1 MKKDLCRP
9 VLMGLAIAALLTSAL
24 AAASYPAHATLS
36 APAHAAV
43 DSDTPV
49 PAAPSNVT
57 AQAVGTTSIQV
68 SWTNNASNQSGV
80 VVSLDGQQSADLQG
94 ATVSSYTW
102 TGLSPS
108 TQYYFYVASKIYG
121 TPGDPTG
128 YGNTQSA
135 WVGPAYATT
144 AGTQPSTSPASPPST
159 SPASPPST
167 SPAQQPPTSPAS
179 QPPTSPATQ
188 PSTASPGVPTTLPT
202 RPSPTFVC
210 VTGLG
215 GSCLQPGA
223 GLPVLQT
230 WAPTPSGWLTSPV
243 VGGCVLQVTET
254 AAEVAAALGVALVPG
269 LDFVDLTGGLLLLEG
284 LGDAVLFDESTG
296 KWYVR
301 LTQLMPFSDCGELA
315 SYLYKHEPLSQNLDF
330 QPGADLPRSGDVL
343 DSVDLPARD
352 ASTPS
357 LFQPVPESQLTS
369 LNKLPLLRQRFGY
382 AVAQVG
388 AAAALSQKYPAAWS
402 KASQQSVVCQ
412 SQGGGYR
419 CDWRFEVNGAPHAG
433 YVLIVVTGNSYRL
446 EKIVELRQAAPST
459 ATTALNPLW
468 YVLIAVAAV
477 ALVTVI
483 AMFARRRRATA
494 TAR

>member
-1 MKKDLCRP
+1 MKKNMYRP
-9 VLMGLAIAALLTSAL
+9 VLTGLALAALLIPAL
-24 AAASYPAHATLS
+24 AATSYPAHAAS
-36 APAHAAV
+36 SAHAAIG
-43 DSDTPV
+43 SNTPV
-49 PAAPSNVT
+49 PAAPSNLT
-57 AQAVGTTSIQV
+57 ATAVSTTSIQLT
-68 SWTNNASNQSGV
+68 WTNNAGNQSGV
-80 VVSLDGQQSADLQG
+80 VISLDGQESVDLQG

-102 TGLSPS
+102 NGLSLN
-108 TQYYFYVASKIYG
+108 TKYWFYVASKIYG

-144 AGTQPSTSPASPPST
+144 VGTQPSTSPAPQPST
-159 SPASPPST
+159 SPAPQPST
-167 SPAQQPPTSPAS
+167 SPAPQPSTSPVPQRSTSPAP
-179 QPPTSPATQ
+179 QR
-188 PSTASPGVPTTLPT
+188 STAGSGVPGTLPT
-202 RPSPTFVC
+202 QPSPTFVC
-210 VTGLG
+210 VTGPG

-223 GLPVLQT
+223 GLPVRQT
-230 WAPTPSGWLTSPV
+230 WAHTPAGWLTSPV
-243 VGGCVLQVTET
+243 VGGCALQITET

-296 KWYVR
+296 KWYIR
-301 LTQLMPFSDCGELA
+301 LTKLMPFSDCGQLA
-315 SYLYKHEPLSQNLDF
+315 SYLYTHEPLSQNLDF
-330 QPGADLPRSGDVL
+330 QSGADLPRSGDVL

-352 ASTPS
+352 MSTPS

-388 AAAALSQKYPAAWS
+388 VAAALSQKYPAAWS
-402 KASQQSVVCQ
+402 KATQQSVICP

-419 CDWRFEVNGAPHAG
+419 CDWRFEVNGALHAG
-433 YVLIVVTGNSYRL
+433 HVLIVVTGNSYRL
-446 EKIVELRQAAPST
+446 EKIVELRQAAPPT
-459 ATTALNPLW
+459 TTTALNPMW

-494 TAR
+494 TAQ